1 MSGLFL
7 NKIKIWSVLCKD
19 WQRYFSKETFLL
31 YPSLINFTQ
40 RKKKTYDTNDDLS
53 MLSLVSIIVFIY
65 SLGKKFY
72 CTNLKRTEQEMIL
85 PCIKSFNEKI
95 REKKQTN
102 MQAIFQH
109 FRSMT
114 WKQRTQ
120 ICFVGIRILNN
131 SQNTTNIYTAGL
143 KAGNFIK
150 KDSNTRVF
158 CVISEPFKNTC

>member
-1 MSGLFL
+1 M
-7 NKIKIWSVLCKD
+7 CKD

-114 WKQRTQ
+114 
-120 ICFVGIRILNN
+120 
-131 SQNTTNIYTAGL
+131 
-143 KAGNFIK
+143 
-150 KDSNTRVF
+150 
-158 CVISEPFKNTC
+158 